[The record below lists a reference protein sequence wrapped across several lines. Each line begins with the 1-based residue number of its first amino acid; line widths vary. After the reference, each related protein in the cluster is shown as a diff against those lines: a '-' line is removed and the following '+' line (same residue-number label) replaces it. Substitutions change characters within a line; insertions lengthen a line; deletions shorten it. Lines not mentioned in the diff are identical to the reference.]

1 MLCAYCL
8 PTKVVLILKTV
19 GYHIMMGKGGSQK
32 RLVSDNIQ
40 FKIISIFVDVKL
52 KGSMLLGLGTKLRHL
67 FD

>member
-40 FKIISIFVDVKL
+40 FKIISIFVDVNL
-52 KGSMLLGLGTKLRHL
+52 KGSMP
-67 FD
+67 